1 MHVRTRLEYRA
12 AFVLDRIAQIVSY
25 GTAFATIFLLL
36 HRFGALGGWRWPDMA
51 MLLSFGVLSYALGA
65 AFSFVQFREME
76 EMVRLGTFDVLLVKP
91 FSPWAY
97 IVFSGLNA
105 DYIGHIVISG
115 GLLIWAITQSEVTW
129 DLATIVYFIAALC
142 SAALVVAAMITMIG
156 ASALV
161 LVQARALY
169 AIFFGF
175 WELTRLPM
183 TILPSALQIL
193 LLTAV
198 PLGFMGYVPVAV
210 LLDKEV
216 PFLPMP
222 WAAVASLVAGPI
234 LALIAAVH
242 WRLVISKYQGA
253 GG

>member
-1 MHVRTRLEYRA
+1 
-12 AFVLDRIAQIVSY
+12 
-25 GTAFATIFLLL
+25 
-36 HRFGALGGWRWPDMA
+36 
-51 MLLSFGVLSYALGA
+51 MLLSFGVMSYALGA
-65 AFSFVQFREME
+65 AFSFVQFRDME

-97 IVFSGLNA
+97 IVFSGFNA

-115 GLLIWAITQSEVTW
+115 GLLIWAVTQVEVSW
-129 DLATIVYFIAALC
+129 DFATTVYFVAAAC
-142 SAALVVAAMITMIG
+142 SAALVVAAMLTMIG
-156 ASALV
+156 ATALV
-161 LVQARALY
+161 LVQARALF

-183 TILPSALQIL
+183 TILPAALQVL

-210 LLDKEV
+210 LLGKEV

-222 WAAVASLVAGPI
+222 WAAVASLAAGP
-234 LALIAAVH
+234 LLTLVAMAH
-242 WRLVISKYQGA
+242 WRFVVSRYQG
-253 GG
+253 GGG